1 MKRLVVLFCLVAL
14 GLGTGGAAGEPAI
27 PVPKPQAIG
36 KTGAPAPKPV
46 LPTSPSLPGTTAG
59 PSADAV
65 VPEPMSCPDLRAG
78 IEAAP
83 PVLGENGCGFQAA
96 VRLKVAG
103 ADPGVGLSPAPVLNC
118 GFADAVAEWIA
129 SDATA
134 AARQVLGEELAAVHS
149 GPGYQCRRRNNLPD
163 GKLSEHALGNAI
175 DITAFELAS
184 GTRVSVESDWPAPDT
199 ETTSAGRFLKAV
211 HAAACARFTTVLG
224 PEADEHH
231 KSHFHLD
238 NGCHGKDC
246 TYLICQ

>member
-1 MKRLVVLFCLVAL
+1 MKRLCVLSCLVAF
-14 GLGTGGAAGEPAI
+14 GLGAGGAAGETAVPI
-27 PVPKPQAIG
+27 PKPQTAG
-36 KTGAPAPKPV
+36 KTAAPAPKPV
-46 LPTSPSLPGTTAG
+46 LPVSPSVSGAAAG
-59 PSADAV
+59 PPSDTVA
-65 VPEPMSCPDLRAG
+65 PEPMSCPDLRAG

-83 PVLGENGCGFQAA
+83 PVLGDNGCGFQAA

-103 ADPGVGLSPAPVLNC
+103 ADPGVGLSQTPVLNC
-118 GFADAVAEWIA
+118 GFADAVADWVA
-129 SDATA
+129 VDVTA
-134 AARQVLGEELAAVHS
+134 VARQVLGEELTAVHS

-184 GTRVSVESDWPAPDT
+184 GTRVTVESDWPAPGAEPT
-199 ETTSAGRFLKAV
+199 PTGRFLKAV

-231 KSHFHLD
+231 RSHFHLD